1 MQKVFLEILQ
11 NSQESTR
18 ARVSF
23 LIKLLKKRLWHRC
36 FLVNFTK
43 CLRTNFLAKD
53 LRWLLLLLLIY
64 LFDYYSSKSTFFT
77 LIWHLTFS
85 RVKFLS
91 NKLEFFVSYSSFPL
105 LAI

>member
-36 FLVNFTK
+36 FLVNFAK

-53 LRWLLLLLLIY
+53 LRWLLLLLVIY
-64 LFDYYSSKSTFFT
+64 LFDYY
-77 LIWHLTFS
+77 
-85 RVKFLS
+85 
-91 NKLEFFVSYSSFPL
+91 
-105 LAI
+105 